1 VDLGD
6 CFKFVKDNPTGF
18 VATEEGGQPR
28 VRPFTS
34 WFADAS
40 GFYFH
45 TSESKRVCK
54 QLHKNPRIEVCF
66 ITHKKDLMMR
76 ILGSMEFLNEIALKT
91 RLLEER
97 PFLKNIVEGY
107 EDTNLAVI
115 RIPHG
120 EAFFWTLADNLKE
133 AEIPRIE
140 F

>member
-1 VDLGD
+1 M
-6 CFKFVKDNPTGF
+6 
-18 VATEEGGQPR
+18 ATEEREQPR

-45 TSESKRVCK
+45 TSESKSVCK
-54 QLHKNPRIEVCF
+54 QLHKNTRIEVCF
-66 ITHKKDLMMR
+66 ITPKKDLVMR
-76 ILGSMEFLNEIALKT
+76 ISGSLEFLNDIALKT

-97 PFLKNIVEGY
+97 SFLKNLIKGP
-107 EDTNLAVI
+107 EDTNLAII

-120 EAFFWTLADNLKE
+120 EAFFWTRADNLKE
-133 AEIPRIE
+133 AEISRIK

>member
-1 VDLGD
+1 VDLGN
-6 CFKFVKDNPTGF
+6 CFKFIKNNPTGF

-91 RLLEER
+91 RLLEEM
-97 PFLKNIVEGY
+97 PFLKNIIEGS

-133 AEIPRIE
+133 AEFPRIE